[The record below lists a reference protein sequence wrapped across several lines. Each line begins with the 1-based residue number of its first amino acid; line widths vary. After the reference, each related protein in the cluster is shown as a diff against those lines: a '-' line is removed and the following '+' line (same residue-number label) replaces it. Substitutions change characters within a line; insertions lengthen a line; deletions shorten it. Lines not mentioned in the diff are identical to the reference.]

1 MMKRWLALLMVVLCC
16 VVGLAFDV
24 QAQEKTE
31 TTAEKQEEKTAL
43 EKKAVTLLEQVAT
56 ESGALRLAENR
67 IRLQIILAG
76 LLWPRNEGRARS
88 TFDAAAASLVELTR
102 GIVAN
107 RAGNR
112 RGNDQGFNW
121 AMQLRQELVMTAA
134 QHNSTLAYQ
143 LLQTTRLPVLPND
156 SPYNR
161 QPNMDANLEQA
172 LMTQIARIDP
182 QLAIKNA
189 EELLDKGQYPFT
201 VLQVIAELQNK
212 DKAAWARLSERL
224 TKQLLVENLYAKP
237 EAANL
242 ILMLLRYGPR
252 LPESQNVESGNAK
265 VRVAP
270 PNRFALLDEATFR
283 VMLEQVI
290 NAALKDTTA
299 LNAQKSAT
307 GNAFGPDAMQRDQ
320 STSRMLVSS
329 LQGLM
334 PQIEKYAPTRVAP
347 LRQKM
352 GQMGFS
358 PRSDEYNELMRQGTT
373 ESLLAAAAKAP
384 DQMRASLYQRA
395 ALKAVEEGNLD
406 RARQI
411 TNDHLEAGQRDSFL
425 RMIESRQMASKD
437 KELTMESVRQS
448 LSRLPSDEERFN
460 LMIELAV
467 RIRTDNPKLA
477 LQILEEAQKSVG
489 VRAMNYEQ
497 FNDQLQLARAYV
509 DIDAPRSFELLDP
522 GISQLNELFPAAQ
535 TLSGFDVSIFKDGEM
550 LLLQG
555 GGRLA
560 AMVNQYAEQIAI
572 LAQKDFDR
580 AVTTA
585 EKFQLPEARLFVRL
599 GIARAILSGQFSNR
613 YGRPGVPLPPPPRQP

>member
-1 MMKRWLALLMVVLCC
+1 MMKRWLALLMVALCC

-24 QAQEKTE
+24 QAQETTE
-31 TTAEKQEEKTAL
+31 TTAEKQEEKIAL

-56 ESGALRLAENR
+56 ECAALRLAENR

-107 RAGNR
+107 RPGNR

-172 LMTQIARIDP
+172 LMTQIARTDP

-189 EELLDKGQYPFT
+189 EELLDKGQYAFS

-224 TKQLLVENLYAKP
+224 TKQLLAENLYAKP

-242 ILMLLRYGPR
+242 IIMLLRYGPR

-270 PNRFALLDEATFR
+270 TNRYALLDEATFR
-283 VMLEQVI
+283 VMLEQVL
-290 NAALKDTTA
+290 NAALRDTTA

-320 STSRMLVSS
+320 NTSRMLVSS

-352 GQMGFS
+352 SQMGFS

-384 DQMRASLYQRA
+384 DQMRGSLYQRA
-395 ALKAVEEGNLD
+395 ALKAVEDGNLD

-411 TNDHLEAGQRDSFL
+411 INDHLEAGQRDSFL
-425 RMIESRQMASKD
+425 RMIESRQMAGKD

-509 DIDAPRSFELLDP
+509 DLDTPRSFELLDP

-560 AMVNQYAEQIAI
+560 AMVNQYAEQIAM